1 MFVTVGLWLAAAGIV
16 FLSFESLGVAT
27 ALFGIAALLLR
38 YA

>member
-1 MFVTVGLWLAAAGIV
+1 VVTIGLCLLAIAVVCIA
-16 FLSFESLGVAT
+16 FESLGVAT